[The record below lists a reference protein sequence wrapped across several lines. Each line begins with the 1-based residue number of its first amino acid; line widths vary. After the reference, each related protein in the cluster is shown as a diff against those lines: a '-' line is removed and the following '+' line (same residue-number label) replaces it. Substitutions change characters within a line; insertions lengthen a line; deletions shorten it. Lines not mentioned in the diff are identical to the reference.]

1 MTNRNQIWKKAN
13 ESSDA
18 KCIQILRTIFP
29 SLSYDFIVGESGVE
43 RTTVDTKKAALEKIR
58 TGLKGITEVEAA
70 YYLSILGQKRRTSQ
84 IKY

>member
-1 MTNRNQIWKKAN
+1 MTNRNQIWKRAN

-29 SLSYDFIVGESGVE
+29 SLSYDFATTESGIT
-43 RTTVDTKKAALEKIR
+43 RTLIGTKKDALKKIR
-58 TGLKGITEVEAA
+58 TGLKGITEVEAG
-70 YYLSILGQKRRTSQ
+70 YYLGILNQKRKTSQ